1 MQDRPT
7 CTAGAAGLGAAPEK
21 GTTSMTALSL
31 QQAID
36 RSGGN
41 PARMLRSDPRG
52 PYQFPIPQVE
62 YANWRDEQRVWR
74 ESAILFDQSFHMS
87 DVYFRGPDTK
97 RLFSDVGVNSF
108 ATFGKNKAKQFVAVN
123 PRGLFIGDAIL
134 FGLDEDEYV
143 LVGAPVAANWVQFHA
158 ETGDY
163 EVEVT
168 RDEASTINPR
178 ERLLFRYQIQG
189 PSALEIVESASGT
202 GLDRITF
209 FNIGEFE
216 IAGVPVRALNHTMV
230 GTPGQEHTGL
240 EIFGPREHS
249 ARVKDALLEAGTR
262 FGMREGGAL
271 SYPTTSNESGW
282 IARPLPAIYTGDDLK
297 AYREYLPGE
306 GFEAHASLAGSF
318 VSDSIEDYYL
328 TPYDLGYGRVVRFDH
343 DFVGRE
349 ALEEVAA
356 GPSRRKVWLE
366 WDEEDTGR
374 VITSSLF
381 GGGRGAKYLGLP
393 TGGYSLIHYDRVLH
407 DGADAG
413 LAMDPMFTVNHG
425 RVVSLA
431 TVDAELAEDG
441 QRLTLVWGD
450 EASIGVKPRVEQH
463 RETEVHVTVRTSA
476 AG

>member
-1 MQDRPT
+1 M
-7 CTAGAAGLGAAPEK
+7 
-21 GTTSMTALSL
+21 TTLSL
-31 QQAID
+31 EQAID

-52 PYQFPIPQVE
+52 PYQFPIPQRE

-74 ESAILFDQSFHMS
+74 GSAILFDQSFHMS

-97 RLFSDVGVNSF
+97 RLFSAVGVNSF
-108 ATFGKNKAKQFVAVN
+108 ATFGKNKAKQFVAVS
-123 PRGLFIGDAIL
+123 PSGQFIGDAIL

-143 LVGAPVAANWVQFHA
+143 LVGSPVAANWVQFHA

-168 RDEASTINPR
+168 RDDASPVNPR
-178 ERLLFRYQIQG
+178 ERLLFRYQVQG
-189 PSALEIVESASGT
+189 PAALDIVRSASGGT
-202 GLDRITF
+202 LGRIRF
-209 FNIGEFE
+209 FNIGAFE

-249 ARVKDALLEAGTR
+249 ARVKDALLEAGTP
-262 FGMREGGAL
+262 FGMLQGGAL

-282 IARPLPAIYTGDDLK
+282 IARPVPAIYTGEDLRS
-297 AYREYLPGE
+297 YREYLPGH

-328 TPYDLGYGRVVRFDH
+328 TPYDLGYGRVVSFDH
-343 DFVGRE
+343 DFIGRE
-349 ALEEVAA
+349 ALEKTAS
-356 GPSRRKVWLE
+356 GPTRRKVWLD
-366 WDEEDTGR
+366 WGEEDTGR

-381 GGGRGAKYLGLP
+381 GGGLGAKYLGLP
-393 TGGYSLIHYDRVLH
+393 TGGYSVIHYDRVLH
-407 DGADAG
+407 DGAAAG
-413 LAMDPMFTVNHG
+413 VAMDPMFTVNQGH
-425 RVVSLA
+425 VTSLA
-431 TVDAELAEDG
+431 TVDAEVAEDG
-441 QRLTLVWGD
+441 RRLTLVWGD
-450 EASIGVKPRVEQH
+450 EASVGVKPQVEPH
-463 RETEVHVTVRTSA
+463 RETEVEVTVRTRT